1 MATDFQSSYKSLPV
15 DKNYR
20 RQENPSFSPRLS
32 RRERLLF
39 WGSSRSWYPY
49 LGYSRRVAL
58 KRSLPVL
65 PPLMLERFYIRR
77 LLIPGLIFFLIP
89 MLLFLVYPDIGRRL
103 YNGFIFSARR
113 LRPLSPA
120 LFFREMYVLIL
131 SGAAIIIIQTI
142 FALIF
147 LRKKRIPG
155 GAIRVPW
162 GEASI
167 VGGLLALGVFGILRG
182 FQASPS
188 DHLFFPAP
196 ALGAAIFCWLLISG
210 TILFPVLIRK
220 YPWADSNGRH
230 PV

>member
-1 MATDFQSSYKSLPV
+1 MATDFQSSYKPLPL
-15 DKNYR
+15 DRDYR
-20 RQENPSFSPRLS
+20 RQENPLFSPRLS

-39 WGSSRSWYPY
+39 WGSSRPWYPY
-49 LGYSRRVAL
+49 RGYGRRVAL
-58 KRSLPVL
+58 KSVLPVL
-65 PPLMLERFYIRR
+65 PSLPAERFYIRR
-77 LLIPGLIFFLIP
+77 LLTPGLIFFLIP
-89 MLLFLVYPDIGRRL
+89 ILLFLLYPDIGRRL
-103 YNGFIFSARR
+103 YNGFIFSASR

-131 SGAAIIIIQTI
+131 SGAAVIIIQTI

-167 VGGLLALGVFGILRG
+167 VGGLLALGVFGVLRG
-182 FQASPS
+182 FQASAS

-196 ALGAAIFCWLLISG
+196 ALGAAIFGWLLISG
-210 TILFPVLIRK
+210 TIVFPVLIRK